1 MLARL
6 AGVLF
11 VGAALLVGQI
21 TPALAETEHAQPP
34 AIKRPSS
41 PPPGYHHR
49 ERHGSHGR
57 EHHGRDHDHSSDHH
71 GR

>member
-11 VGAALLVGQI
+11 VGAALVGGQM
-21 TPALAETEHAQPP
+21 TPALAETEHEQPP
-34 AIKRPSS
+34 AVKQRSVPSS
-41 PPPGYHHR
+41 GYHHR

-57 EHHGRDHDHSSDHH
+57 EHHGRDRDHSNDRH